1 MMDCD
6 NIEVLDN
13 HLKVG
18 YFMIASHFLFSIL
31 FHLLLAYFTLF
42 VLQIRHC
49 LLFCKEGFFFLFMC
63 SMST

>member
-18 YFMIASHFLFSIL
+18 YFMIASHFLFSL
-31 FHLLLAYFTLF
+31 LCHLLLTYFTLF
-42 VLQIRHC
+42 
-49 LLFCKEGFFFLFMC
+49 CK
-63 SMST
+63 